1 MNIALSDH
9 FDYKKLL
16 RFVMPSVGM
25 MVFTSIYGVVD
36 GFFVSN
42 WTGKT
47 PFAAINLIMPF
58 LMIFSAIGFMVGT
71 GGTALVSMR
80 FGENKPREANRI
92 FSMLVYFIIIMGL
105 ILTAIGEIWLRDVA
119 LLLGATEEMLP
130 YCVDYGRI
138 IMMAL
143 VPFMLQNLFQSFLV
157 AAERPQL
164 GLYLTIAA
172 GVTNMVGDAVLVGML
187 RLGVTGAAWATAISQ
202 MVGGIIPLVYFALPN
217 RSRLHLGSAR
227 LDPAALWK
235 TCSNGAS
242 EFMTNISLSVVNM
255 LFNFQLMRLA
265 GEAGVAAF
273 GVIMYVNFIFIS
285 VYIGYSMG
293 TAPIISFNHGAQ
305 NRRELQNIF
314 TKSLRLIGLAA
325 IGMTAAAIGL
335 SHPLA
340 LLYVSYDAELLVMTE
355 HAFRLYSLAFLLCG
369 FNIYGSAFFT
379 ALNNGAVSAGISF
392 VRTLLFQ
399 AGMVLLLPLFWQ
411 LDGVWL
417 SVFFSELLS
426 LAVTV
431 YFWVR
436 LRDRYGY
443 IALPKV

>member
-58 LMIFSAIGFMVGT
+58 LMIFSSIGFMVGT

-80 FGENKPREANRI
+80 FGENKPRAANRI

-105 ILTAIGEIWLRDVA
+105 ILTVIGEIWLRDVA

-172 GVTNMVGDAVLVGML
+172 GVANMVGDAVLVGML

-217 RSRLHLGSAR
+217 RSRLRLGSAR
-227 LDPAALWK
+227 LDLSALWK

-293 TAPIISFNHGAQ
+293 TAPIVSFNHGAQ

-314 TKSLRLIGLAA
+314 AKSLRLIGLAA
-325 IGMTAAAIGL
+325 IVMTAIAIGL
-335 SHPLA
+335 SRPLA
-340 LLYVSYDAELLVMTE
+340 LLYVSYDAELLAMTE

-392 VRTLLFQ
+392 LRTLLFQ
-399 AGMVLLLPLFWQ
+399 AGMVLLLPLLWQ

-436 LRDRYGY
+436 LRDKYGY
-443 IALPKV
+443 IAPPKV